1 MPICIILGPLN
12 WTRPDLIHIEG
23 DRDRHHAQDPES
35 PAAEEASAQ
44 GCSPVPDQRA
54 AAPQPEGVA
63 TKGGP
68 PRARVTCAAGGLGRG
83 VQLGPGMT
91 TSHISYIIIRYRQL
105 SIFHLTTF
113 QTIILNYKQW
123 RATSRLRIRNS
134 YLARPVH
141 IKCTD
146 LEMMKI

>member
-1 MPICIILGPLN
+1 MC
-12 WTRPDLIHIEG
+12 
-23 DRDRHHAQDPES
+23 

-68 PRARVTCAAGGLGRG
+68 PRARVPGGLGRG

-91 TSHISYIIIRYRQL
+91 TSHISYIIIR
-105 SIFHLTTF
+105 
-113 QTIILNYKQW
+113 
-123 RATSRLRIRNS
+123 
-134 YLARPVH
+134 
-141 IKCTD
+141 
-146 LEMMKI
+146 